1 MESGPPKTYG
11 GGAGGKFRKP
21 PARKR
26 PSTPYDRPKVNQLKS
41 EQPRGW
47 LSKLVSPAHDLIS
60 RGATKLIPAFF
71 SNSAGNTPD
80 HGNDET
86 AADSETDEFH
96 SPDVEFHSPDPEI
109 YRSGNEAGP
118 SKRADSLETNP
129 SCPELEQEKRK
140 KSSEDSELYKIEQI
154 IKGKLFSRD
163 EIRRLTDI
171 LKSNIASDIE
181 RETNQPSLTAKG
193 EAKMKVSFAPEYHMI
208 TTEIEKDVNR
218 NALTVSSP
226 RIESNIQNNVNASP
240 IDVAKAYMRSH
251 SSESVPSAYSTMSK
265 YERALYRG
273 DDIQPNSSSPQGP
286 QPSSRPSTS
295 GLGPMVQDQHGYETP
310 LGQRGSFG
318 LQKFP
323 RTPYSRTI
331 YSSSQSRSKLTQLQQ
346 DKRPLNI
353 SPSPFQKSRIP
364 IFAHSRTPI
373 FGKVKSRTEDDSGYG
388 TGGAIRRTRSKF
400 ASETPGRGS
409 ASLYSLQNG
418 PSQVKE
424 SNASKVFF
432 PKEKNM
438 ELIGT
443 SGTANNQ
450 PVESVDYGSKEGL
463 PTSSPQS
470 SPVARGI
477 LEHLANKPTP
487 SELATE
493 LKYVSAWKNSPSK
506 NNEVFQNEFTS
517 ASQLRGSVNLQKN
530 GGSLKFS
537 AKGSNDGEYLTSREK
552 SEESEA
558 LNAITM
564 KSKVNGD
571 GNVTG
576 HTSVEP
582 LFGIKRVSE
591 FQMKSTH
598 ENAFMDAKRQDQ
610 DGSTWPFHKL
620 VNGQDI
626 MPKTIHADGSKFL
639 DKQPYNT
646 SGGKRT
652 LKSISVDKKGGL
664 GFTFPVSAPGVLSE
678 PPTPSIFPSFSSGD
692 MSQAAEDS
700 AIPSYTFGTKRSSPR
715 HDFSS
720 FPSTSNSSTDMASDI
735 KFSFGSERKN
745 RVSFN
750 LVEKDPISH
759 SLLI

>member
-1 MESGPPKTYG
+1 MESGPAKTYG

-21 PARKR
+21 PARKP
-26 PSTPYDRPKVNQLKS
+26 PSTPYDRPKVNQS
-41 EQPRGW
+41 TGEQPRGW

-71 SNSAGNTPD
+71 SNSVADTSD
-80 HGNDET
+80 HGNDE
-86 AADSETDEFH
+86 AEFVANPESDEFH
-96 SPDVEFHSPDPEI
+96 SPDPAI

-118 SKRADSLETNP
+118 SKHAYSPETNP
-129 SCPELEQEKRK
+129 LELEQDKRK
-140 KSSEDSELYKIEQI
+140 KSSEDSELHKIEQI

-163 EIRRLTDI
+163 EIHRLTDI
-171 LKSNIASDIE
+171 LNSNVASDVE
-181 RETNQPSLTAKG
+181 RETNQPSLTAEG
-193 EAKMKVSFAPEYHMI
+193 EAKMKVSFAPEYRMI

-218 NALTVSSP
+218 NVLRVSSP
-226 RIESNIQNNVNASP
+226 RIESNIQNNVSASP
-240 IDVAKAYMRSH
+240 IDIAKAYMRSH
-251 SSESVPSAYSTMSK
+251 TSELVPSAYSTMSK
-265 YERALYRG
+265 SERALYRG
-273 DDIQPNSSSPQGP
+273 DDTQPKPSNPQGP
-286 QPSSRPSTS
+286 QPLSRLSTC
-295 GLGPMVQDQHGYETP
+295 GQGPMAQDQHGYATP

-323 RTPYSRTI
+323 RTPYSRTV
-331 YSSSQSRSKLTQLQQ
+331 YSNSQSRSKLTHIQQ
-346 DKRPLNI
+346 DQRPLNI
-353 SPSPFQKSRIP
+353 SPSPFQQSRTP

-373 FGKVKSRTEDDSGYG
+373 FGKVKKRIDDDSGYG

-418 PSQVKE
+418 PSRVKE

-450 PVESVDYGSKEGL
+450 PVESVEYGSKEGL

-470 SPVARGI
+470 SPVSREI
-477 LEHLANKPTP
+477 LEHLASKPTP
-487 SELATE
+487 NELATE
-493 LKYVSAWKNSPSK
+493 LKFVSAWKNSPSK
-506 NNEVFQNEFTS
+506 NKDVFQSEFTS
-517 ASQLRGSVNLQKN
+517 STQLRGSVDLQKN
-530 GGSLKFS
+530 GSSLKFS

-552 SEESEA
+552 SEESDA
-558 LNAITM
+558 LNAISM
-564 KSKVNGD
+564 KSIVNGG
-571 GNVTG
+571 GNVAG

-582 LFGIKRVSE
+582 LFGIKKVSE
-591 FQMKSTH
+591 FQIESTH
-598 ENAFMDAKRQDQ
+598 ENAFMDARRQDQ
-610 DGSTWPFHKL
+610 DLNSWPFHKQ

-626 MPKTIHADGSKFL
+626 MPKTNHAEGSKLL
-639 DKQPYNT
+639 DKQPYNF

-664 GFTFPVSAPGVLSE
+664 GFTFPVSASGILSE

-700 AIPSYTFGTKRSSPR
+700 ALPSYTFGVKRSSPR

-720 FPSTSNSSTDMASDI
+720 FPSTSNSSTDDMASDI
-735 KFSFGSERKN
+735 KFNFGSERN
-745 RVSFN
+745 SRVSFK
-750 LVEKDPISH
+750 LVGKDPISH